1 MQLTKEEQSIYDG
14 EQGEVLQKAMEILAA
29 LGKIYDAER
38 LVPVKSVQI
47 AGVSYKNL
55 GQAGTEFLEWWA
67 DHGAKVNAYATLNPA
82 GIDLTRWKE
91 LGFLEDFSKSQQ
103 YIVDLYEKM
112 GIIPTCTCTPYE
124 IGNLPKFGDHL
135 GWSES
140 SAVSFANSYIGART
154 NREGGPSALA
164 TALIGKTPYY
174 GYHLDENRKA
184 NNVFKVEAKI
194 TRDSDFG
201 ALGVLAGKATKKG
214 VPFFKGLP
222 EMRTYN
228 FKQLGASMAASG
240 SVALYHVEGQTPE
253 SRSGEMV
260 SPDHEEHTIES
271 LEEAYDYLNTGS
283 DKIDFVSLGC
293 PHASMEEIMIVAS
306 MLKGKKVKVPLWI
319 TTSQSTAC
327 QADAYGY
334 KDIIEASGAKLVND
348 TCMVVSP
355 IEEFGY
361 DTVAT
366 SSGKGCYYMQAWCK
380 VRTRYGSMKQCVD
393 AALTGRWNE

>member
-14 EQGEVLQKAMEILAA
+14 EQGEVMQKAMEILVA
-29 LGKIYDAER
+29 LGMIYDAEK
-38 LVPVKSVQI
+38 LVPIKSVQI

-55 GQAGTEFLEWWA
+55 GEAGKEFLEWWV
-67 DHGAKVNAYATLNPA
+67 DHNAKVRTYSTLNPA
-82 GIDLTRWKE
+82 GTDLTSWKE
-91 LGFLEDFSKSQQ
+91 LGFQEEFSKNQQ

-164 TALIGKTPYY
+164 AALIGKTPYY
-174 GYHLDENRKA
+174 GYHLYDGRKA
-184 NNVFKVEAKI
+184 NNIFKVEAEISK
-194 TRDSDFG
+194 DSDFG

-214 VPFFKGLP
+214 IPLFKGLP

-240 SVALYHVEGQTPE
+240 SVALYHVDGQTPE
-253 SRSGEMV
+253 SRAWDVVADG
-260 SPDHEEHTIES
+260 HEVHVIDS
-271 LEEAYDYLNTGS
+271 LEEAYGYLNTGS
-283 DKIDFVSLGC
+283 DNVDFVSLGC
-293 PHASMEEIMIVAS
+293 PHASMEEIIIVAN
-306 MLKGKKVKVPLWI
+306 MLRGKKVKVPLWI

-327 QADAYGY
+327 QAEAYGY
-334 KDIIEASGAKLVND
+334 KGVIESSGAKLVND

-380 VRTRYGSMKQCVD
+380 VRTRFGSMSQCVD
-393 AALTGRWNE
+393 AALTGRWTE